1 MLIAPFTWPFA
12 NAFGPR
18 TSTTI
23 KSGLADF
30 RDSCT
35 SQQSVS
41 NASISWKCLTASS
54 DGAAAVSVTCVVM
67 VAPSAKSAWRA
78 GVSAERAS
86 MLPSRHA
93 ETRDLPSRQYLRAG
107 RAAQNARL
115 EARRCDRAQHAQG
128 GPADPDPGARG
139 RSALRAG
146 RGPAPALGRQ
156 SAWGGP

>member
-67 VAPSAKSAWRA
+67 VAPSGIRIDRSTFA
-78 GVSAERAS
+78 GTPSHKTVAI
-86 MLPSRHA
+86 MLIRHA
-93 ETRDLPSRQYLRAG
+93 QQTSGSSVSPRSSNVAVGSFSTELSEASYRPASASPPEADI
-107 RAAQNARL
+107 RL
-115 EARRCDRAQHAQG
+115 
-128 GPADPDPGARG
+128 
-139 RSALRAG
+139 LLL
-146 RGPAPALGRQ
+146 APAEQTQ
-156 SAWGGP
+156 SDEA